1 MRKIHI
7 DLELLVQSFTFDDEG
22 LGKEYLNTNNGD
34 IINIP
39 DDIEKVVLGELSED
53 NLPDWK
59 KDLLEDAYIIGAD
72 VENRYVLIPKLET
85 NFSNEDIKY
94 FILKNIS
101 DSNLSA
107 TLFKTLEDDNPI
119 KSFKYALSNYPQIL
133 DAWYDYEDSKRIEQA
148 NEWLKNLGLKAI

>member
-22 LGKEYLNTNNGD
+22 LGKEYLDTNNGD

-53 NLPDWK
+53 NLTDWK

-72 VENRYVLIPKLET
+72 MENRYVLIPKLET
-85 NFSNEDIKY
+85 TFSNEDIKY

-148 NEWLKNLGLKAI
+148 NEWLKTLDLKAI